1 MKYAA
6 IAVSALAML
15 ISAGCGDGGA
25 RSDDSAVN
33 GAGASFPA
41 PVYQAWSYGYSN
53 IDGNPAV
60 NYQSVGSGAGVA
72 QLKAGT
78 VDFAGT
84 DDPLSARECADFG
97 LEQFP
102 MLAGGVVVIVN
113 LPGVPD
119 GGLRLSRRVLAG
131 MFLGDIVNWNDPEIA
146 ADNPGL
152 PLPDLPVAV
161 VHRADASGTSSIFT
175 DYLSKVSA
183 AWRERVGAGPSVGW
197 PVGVGGQKNPG
208 VCNSVARIRGAIG
221 YTEYTYAK
229 EAGLNMAMLE
239 TRDGAFVKPTVEAF
253 SAAVS
258 AADWLNAPGFAVM
271 PTDLPGAGV
280 WPITGVTYIVFR
292 RDGAQ
297 NSGRLGVMIDYFRWC
312 MTDGGTAA
320 AELDYVPL
328 PPAVSG
334 LVLNG
339 VLGK

>member
-1 MKYAA
+1 MKNAKFAA
-6 IAVSALAML
+6 AALAML
-15 ISAGCGDGGA
+15 TLVGCGDGGNEK
-25 RSDDSAVN
+25 DSAALN

-41 PVYQAWSYGYSN
+41 PVYQAWSYAYSN
-53 IDGNPAV
+53 ADGNPAV
-60 NYQSVGSGAGVA
+60 NYQSVGSGAGIS

-84 DDPLSARECADFG
+84 DDPLSAAAAAEAG

-131 MFLGDIVNWNDPEIA
+131 MFLGNITRWSDPEIA
-146 ADNPGL
+146 ADNPGMV
-152 PLPDLPVAV
+152 LPDIPVSV

-175 DYLSKVSA
+175 DYLSKVSPE
-183 AWRERVGAGPSVGW
+183 WSERVGSGPSVKW

-208 VCNSVARIRGAIG
+208 VCNSVARIRGAVG
-221 YTEYTYAK
+221 YTEYTYAA

-239 TRDGAFVKPTVEAF
+239 THDGEFVKPTVEAF
-253 SAAVS
+253 SAAVA

-271 PTDLPGAGV
+271 PNDLPGAGV
-280 WPITGVTYIVFR
+280 WPITGVTYIVFPKAAPPEKR
-292 RDGAQ
+292 
-297 NSGRLGVMIDYFRWC
+297 SGMIDYFRWC

-320 AELDYVPL
+320 AELNYVPL
-328 PPAVSG
+328 PPAVAETVMTG
-334 LVLNG
+334 VLN
-339 VLGK
+339 K